1 MRPKILV
8 VDDEPF
14 MLRLIQHHLENAGY
28 EMIKARNGREAVE
41 TAARDNPLLIVMD
54 AMMPNT
60 DGFAALRQLK
70 QEPSTRSIPVIMLTA
85 NPHKYS
91 REEAESSGA
100 AIFLTKPFSPTQLL
114 EEIRKHTVDIEVE
127 PASSRGGRRF

>member
-1 MRPKILV
+1 MPHKILI

-28 EMIKARNGREAVE
+28 EMITARNGREAVE
-41 TAARDNPLLIVMD
+41 VAARENPCLVVMD
-54 AMMPNT
+54 AMMPNM
-60 DGFAALRQLK
+60 DGLSALRQLK
-70 QEPSTRSIPVIMLTA
+70 QGLSTRAIPVIMLTA
-85 NPHKYS
+85 NPHKYT

-114 EEIRKHTVDIEVE
+114 EEIRKHTLGIDV
-127 PASSRGGRRF
+127 PQH

>member
-1 MRPKILV
+1 MPRKILI

-28 EMIKARNGREAVE
+28 QMIKARNGREAVE
-41 TAARDNPLLIVMD
+41 AAIRENPCLVVMD
-54 AMMPNT
+54 AMMPNM
-60 DGFAALRQLK
+60 DGLTALRQLK
-70 QEPSTRSIPVIMLTA
+70 QEPSTRDIPVIMLTA

-91 REEAESSGA
+91 QEDAESSGA

-114 EEIRKHTVDIEVE
+114 EEIRKHTLDIEI
-127 PASSRGGRRF
+127 PRS

>member
-1 MRPKILV
+1 MPHRILI

-14 MLRLIQHHLENAGY
+14 MLRLIQHYLEQAGY
-28 EMIKARNGREAVE
+28 ELIKARNGREALEIV
-41 TAARDNPLLIVMD
+41 AREIPRLVVMD
-54 AMMPNT
+54 AMMPNM
-60 DGFAALRQLK
+60 DGLTALRQLK
-70 QEPSTRSIPVIMLTA
+70 QEPATRAIPVIMLTA

-114 EEIRKHTVDIEVE
+114 EEIRKHALDLPVPRD
-127 PASSRGGRRF
+127 

>member
-114 EEIRKHTVDIEVE
+114 EEIRKHTRGVEV
-127 PASSRGGRRF
+127 PQD

>member
-1 MRPKILV
+1 MPQRILI

-28 EMIKARNGREAVE
+28 TMIKARNGREAVE
-41 TAARDNPLLIVMD
+41 AALRERPSLVVMD
-54 AMMPNT
+54 AMMPNM
-60 DGFAALRQLK
+60 DGFTALRQLK
-70 QEPSTRSIPVIMLTA
+70 VDPATRAIPVIMLTA
-85 NPHKYS
+85 NPHKFS

-114 EEIRKHTVDIEVE
+114 DEIRKYAVDEEV
-127 PASSRGGRRF
+127 SRA

>member
-1 MRPKILV
+1 MPYKILI

-28 EMIKARNGREAVE
+28 ELIKARNGREAIE
-41 TAARDNPLLIVMD
+41 AAARENPRLVVMD
-54 AMMPNT
+54 AMMPNM
-60 DGFAALRQLK
+60 DGLAALRQLK
-70 QEPSTRSIPVIMLTA
+70 QEPSTRDIPVIMLTA

-100 AIFLTKPFSPTQLL
+100 VIFLTKPFSPTQLL
-114 EEIRKHTVDIEVE
+114 EEIRKHTLDVGVHRD
-127 PASSRGGRRF
+127 

>member
-1 MRPKILV
+1 MPHKILI

-41 TAARDNPLLIVMD
+41 AATREKPRLVVMD
-54 AMMPNT
+54 AMMPNM
-60 DGFAALRQLK
+60 DGLSALRQLK
-70 QEPSTRSIPVIMLTA
+70 QGVSTRAIPVIMLTA
-85 NPHKYS
+85 NPHKYT

-114 EEIRKHTVDIEVE
+114 EEIRKHTLGIDM
-127 PASSRGGRRF
+127 PQH

>member
-1 MRPKILV
+1 MPHKILI

-14 MLRLIQHHLENAGY
+14 MLRLIQHHLEHAGY

-41 TAARDNPLLIVMD
+41 AATREKPRLVVMD
-54 AMMPNT
+54 AMMPNM
-60 DGFAALRQLK
+60 DGLSALRQLK
-70 QEPSTRSIPVIMLTA
+70 QGASTRAIPVIMLTA
-85 NPHKYS
+85 NPHKYT

-114 EEIRKHTVDIEVE
+114 EEIRKHTLDSDA
-127 PASSRGGRRF
+127 PQR

>member
-1 MRPKILV
+1 MPRKILI

-28 EMIKARNGREAVE
+28 QMIKARNGREAVE
-41 TAARDNPLLIVMD
+41 AAAREKPCLIVMD
-54 AMMPNT
+54 AMMPNM
-60 DGFAALRQLK
+60 DGLTALRQLK
-70 QEPSTRSIPVIMLTA
+70 QEPSTRDIPVIMLTA

-91 REEAESSGA
+91 QEDAESSGA

-114 EEIRKHTVDIEVE
+114 EEIRKHTLDIEI
-127 PASSRGGRRF
+127 PRS

>member
-1 MRPKILV
+1 MPHKILI

-41 TAARDNPLLIVMD
+41 AATRENPCLVVMD
-54 AMMPNT
+54 AMMANM
-60 DGFAALRQLK
+60 DGLSALRQLK
-70 QEPSTRSIPVIMLTA
+70 QEPSTRAIPVIMLTA
-85 NPHKYS
+85 NPHKYT

-100 AIFLTKPFSPTQLL
+100 AIFLTKPFSPTHLL
-114 EEIRKHTVDIEVE
+114 EEIRKHTLNLEV
-127 PASSRGGRRF
+127 PQH

>member
-1 MRPKILV
+1 MPHKILI

-41 TAARDNPLLIVMD
+41 AATREKPRLVVMD
-54 AMMPNT
+54 AMMPNM
-60 DGFAALRQLK
+60 DGLSALRQLK
-70 QEPSTRSIPVIMLTA
+70 QGVSTRSIPVIMLTA
-85 NPHKYS
+85 NPHKYT

-100 AIFLTKPFSPTQLL
+100 AIFQ
-114 EEIRKHTVDIEVE
+114 I
-127 PASSRGGRRF
+127 GRAHV

>member
-1 MRPKILV
+1 MPQRILI

-41 TAARDNPLLIVMD
+41 VAVRERPSLVVMD
-54 AMMPNT
+54 AMMPNM
-60 DGFAALRQLK
+60 DGFTALRQLK
-70 QEPSTRSIPVIMLTA
+70 VDPATRGIPVIMLTA
-85 NPHKYS
+85 NPHKFS

-114 EEIRKHTVDIEVE
+114 DEIRKHAVDIEV
-127 PASSRGGRRF
+127 SRA

>member
-1 MRPKILV
+1 MPHKILI

-41 TAARDNPLLIVMD
+41 AATRERPRLVVMD
-54 AMMPNT
+54 AMMPNM
-60 DGFAALRQLK
+60 DGLSALRQLK
-70 QEPSTRSIPVIMLTA
+70 QGVSTRSIPVIMLTA
-85 NPHKYS
+85 NPHKYT

-114 EEIRKHTVDIEVE
+114 EEIRKHTLDSDA
-127 PASSRGGRRF
+127 PQH

>member
-1 MRPKILV
+1 MPHKILI

-41 TAARDNPLLIVMD
+41 AATRENPCLVVMD
-54 AMMPNT
+54 AMMPNM
-60 DGFAALRQLK
+60 DGLSALRQLK
-70 QEPSTRSIPVIMLTA
+70 QEPSTRAIPVIMLTA
-85 NPHKYS
+85 NPHKYT

-114 EEIRKHTVDIEVE
+114 EEIRKHTLGIDM
-127 PASSRGGRRF
+127 PQH

>member
-1 MRPKILV
+1 MPHKILI

-41 TAARDNPLLIVMD
+41 AATRERPRLVVMD
-54 AMMPNT
+54 AMMPNM
-60 DGFAALRQLK
+60 DGLSALRQLK
-70 QEPSTRSIPVIMLTA
+70 QGVSTRAIPVIMLTA
-85 NPHKYS
+85 NPHKYT

-114 EEIRKHTVDIEVE
+114 EEIRKHTLDSDA
-127 PASSRGGRRF
+127 PQR

>member
-1 MRPKILV
+1 MPHKILI

-41 TAARDNPLLIVMD
+41 AATREKPRLVVMD
-54 AMMPNT
+54 AMMPNM
-60 DGFAALRQLK
+60 DGLSALRQLK
-70 QEPSTRSIPVIMLTA
+70 QGTSTRAIPVIMLTA
-85 NPHKYS
+85 NPHKYT

-114 EEIRKHTVDIEVE
+114 EEIRKHTLDTDA
-127 PASSRGGRRF
+127 PQH